1 MIIHQH
7 LNWRHVPAATTGVFF
22 NTNGYNIIPHQPKWY
37 FLTAFLKKKIRPS
50 LYKLCCHTHTVCY
63 NIWTGMLLRETYNQ
77 IFSFLFLECIY
88 LGFSPVPIWQMIE
101 SIHMI
106 WSRTMLKNLSLSV
119 SVVICNRHSSQD
131 VSSSFQH
138 CITSCSRHAMASA
151 FSPAYTVLSW
161 AALSCSWR
169 TWKSGGA
176 DFRKPKAEQGR
187 NGS

>member
-1 MIIHQH
+1 MIFHTYI
-7 LNWRHVPAATTGVFF
+7 
-22 NTNGYNIIPHQPKWY
+22 
-37 FLTAFLKKKIRPS
+37 FLKENKWSEFDLKQ
-50 LYKLCCHTHTVCY
+50 CMW
-63 NIWTGMLLRETYNQ
+63 WTDIEAAIQGA
-77 IFSFLFLECIY
+77 ICICRRYCRY

-106 WSRTMLKNLSLSV
+106 WSRTMPKNLSLSV
-119 SVVICNRHSSQD
+119 SVVICTRHSSQD

-169 TWKSGGA
+169 TWQSVKASFSKQLNWTGKKQNFKKRKERVCFPSDA
-176 DFRKPKAEQGR
+176 RNTAAKTAVFRQGQVVQAL
-187 NGS
+187 SPE